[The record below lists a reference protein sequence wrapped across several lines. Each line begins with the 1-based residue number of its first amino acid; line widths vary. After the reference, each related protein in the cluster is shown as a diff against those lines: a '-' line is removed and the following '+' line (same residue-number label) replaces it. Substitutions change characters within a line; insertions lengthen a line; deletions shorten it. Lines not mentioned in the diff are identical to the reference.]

1 MPWNLLILPLVGG
14 YYLISRYNGYKFIQ
28 QRLDRQRLI
37 FDSILFGIL
46 ILAATIII
54 RYIFEFIAPDF
65 IQLLYNYLPLKIPY
79 IGTTIFSF
87 IFPVVFTEI
96 GNLTFC
102 SDHKKQIDKSIKKI
116 GNELETLLRSS
127 FKDSKLLKFALDTD
141 KVYIAWVKEL
151 PIPTVSNYIRVVPV
165 FSGYRD
171 STKQLIFTTNYL
183 SVYSEYVKEGKIK
196 EIYELDVDLIIT
208 LDNLVTVSYFDIE
221 MYERFN
227 NSKPRSEEQ

>member
-14 YYLISRYNGYKFIQ
+14 YYIISRFNGYKFFQ

-37 FDSILFGIL
+37 FDSILCGII
-46 ILAATIII
+46 ILGITIII
-54 RYIFEFIAPDF
+54 RYIFELFASDF
-65 IQLLYNYLPLKIPY
+65 IQLLYQYLPLKIPY

-87 IFPVVFTEI
+87 IFSIVFTEI

-102 SDHKKQIDKSIKKI
+102 SDRKKQIEKSIKKV
-116 GNELETLLRSS
+116 GNEFETLLRSS
-127 FKDSKLLKFALDTD
+127 FKDSKLLEFTLDTD

-171 STKQLIFTTNYL
+171 TTKQLKFTTNYL
-183 SVYSEYVKEGKIK
+183 SVYSEYVREGKIK
-196 EIYELDVDLIIT
+196 EIYDLDVDLIIT

-227 NSKPRSEEQ
+227 NLKPEKEG